1 MHCDSRSTCCEFTK
15 CLLWKG
21 VLWLNCNVIH
31 SAESLLFCPRLKEQ
45 YILLS
50 ADGPHRN
57 VLKFK
62 PPLCFTTEDA
72 DLVVEKIDHILTG
85 AYRLPSPFLS
95 VVLKHAS
102 LFCLVHYLKGSRC
115 VMEAYCHWKSSQPC
129 VLLYLF
135 PELEEALGLKLHN
148 TLNAENDSIKRK
160 VSVTLLLILIFACH
174 WILSSL
180 PVLDRITCLK
190 KADIR

>member
-1 MHCDSRSTCCEFTK
+1 MQNTF
-15 CLLWKG
+15 
-21 VLWLNCNVIH
+21 
-31 SAESLLFCPRLKEQ
+31 LFCPRLKEQ

-95 VVLKHAS
+95 PS
-102 LFCLVHYLKGSRC
+102 LVWHVHYLKGSRC
-115 VMEAYCHWKSSQPC
+115 VTVAYC
-129 VLLYLF
+129 
-135 PELEEALGLKLHN
+135 
-148 TLNAENDSIKRK
+148 R
-160 VSVTLLLILIFACH
+160 
-174 WILSSL
+174 
-180 PVLDRITCLK
+180 
-190 KADIR
+190 